1 MKSCKKLAF
10 LFIAM
15 ALILQA
21 TVPPTALAAR
31 NEITAFSGEEENN
44 QATNGVNVLAMVLD
58 VDPPRNCI
66 PRGGICLVALSGCCN
81 SPGCIFGICA

>member
-1 MKSCKKLAF
+1 
-10 LFIAM
+10 M

-31 NEITAFSGEEENN
+31 NEIMEFSGEEENN

-66 PRGGICLVALSGCCN
+66 PRGGICLVALSESGVHHCFRYAMLAVA
-81 SPGCIFGICA
+81 GTMFKYQ